1 MDTSTNSYKMKNRKT
16 ADDGAASVQ
25 AGPRSFRKPRDSKD
39 ATSGRRV
46 SRSSSAVQIV
56 DREEEGPIEYVS
68 DWRGQAADPVNRRGQ
83 RASAETPRSRSTSPS
98 PTRRTARPQENRSQP
113 DPSRSKSAEAQ
124 ARKDAWVRQNAIRS
138 KEYDTIR
145 SRLGVRGF
153 NDAICIPDSDDDLVR
168 LKKGQIN
175 RFAAGT
181 NGVEANVP
189 KTLKSFYV
197 STGQQN
203 LEKRDSTSRESN
215 LRSPSPGNRRRTG
228 APRCDDASR
237 SEERSRSRSRSRSGA
252 DRPSLQRDGIVQR
265 TFYESVGFRSHYA
278 HSPMDQRQLLRKDAN
293 QMQYDIEQDLKDFE
307 IKQRSK
313 LQGGPQ
319 TAARR
324 RMDTSQLLVPS
335 DQAIKLRGK
344 PYLDAYGHPLRSQ
357 VLHSTDDDAAVSSI
371 GLSVDNLLMDS
382 ASLRGADDDAKFKY
396 HRQGFGNDEPDISDQ
411 NVSGAEW
418 GRLMQWLKEHNILKY
433 ASSFARG
440 GVTKLSVVELLHAD
454 DLRLLGVEGP
464 DTERILG
471 FINEFSSRT
480 RSFSQR
486 ALDEVDFVVGTE
498 TSSRGAYPVVAET
511 ARLRPELSLA
521 QDCLVPV
528 LDALLSAFDAGS
540 ASTFKQYWNVCVD
553 RLTIAA
559 SDSGASVGDKV
570 NLTTKCKALHA
581 LYFNLQLYFAVYP
594 IVHNLS
600 SEKIQAAMR
609 LLRSELD
616 AILECASG
624 PQAPHSLYGTN
635 FKGSIASV
643 KSLTCTKEFAQYA
656 GIVFTPD
663 PQHNALYAP
672 LFQPIWSR
680 SLRQKLQL
688 FLKLIGITQD
698 DVVITSALSSVHL
711 LDTEVAESDICE
723 VSSLT
728 KTSDVA
734 EGGAVSTLFNATACH
749 ATREAGEGPEQSTLS
764 NILEDND
771 ASTPT
776 ELSTASIR
784 QDSRRMSSPNLKLS
798 MQEIM
803 RKPTNVGSTR
813 RSVCYSITPS
823 AETALESN
831 ETAVEVDAAEEPPS
845 TEVVSMTTDD
855 IRSESID
862 GEPLAV
868 NRIGEQCHNDTL
880 ANLTDVLDES
890 SHIIEECVTS
900 EGNNTSATDFEE
912 TGDVAVDISTSERDR
927 TSMGAFDG
935 TVDGS
940 VGDAGESVLLDGE
953 ETAFNN
959 GDGGST
965 EAVYSH
971 PSTSVDSAG
980 LTRPI
985 DTESLVPATEA
996 EVLPAPVV
1004 TDEVMTTRPPPA
1016 LPSLTIFASVTP
1028 STAQRDDGM
1037 GQDADDMGSVS
1048 ESPRNADV
1056 KVAVFETFDVDHTD
1070 SIQGGSQPAQ
1080 VNDIDKEL
1088 TKESVVENTD
1098 VDDAV
1103 LSSTNL
1109 IPAEVVVGSSTGLG
1123 KALDLKPKS
1132 PSGASGSLKSKALAN
1147 KTKSAAGIKTAA
1159 SKSVPV
1165 SPSKSDPATPK
1176 KGANNSLA
1184 SGTATTTTSAGA
1196 VSVEEPAAVD
1206 VMAAADSEVQPS
1218 ENPVIPVTPNNS
1230 KVTATAKPAPST
1242 SSSILAKKA
1251 SEKKKLAATAGK
1263 PAAVAASSPS
1273 TASGSVP
1280 ASPSSR
1286 TLAVNELSTRKS
1298 PLAKTAAAPAVAGSP
1313 ADTKANAAAAKKA
1326 PAVSPV
1332 SPLLARVNTPPKSQ
1346 LQQQVDEYNK
1356 RVKRDSL
1363 NSEKAS
1369 SILLEVTDTHGDIA
1383 EVDAG
1388 GTLTIDVANGS
1399 ADSEVLSVPNPVA
1412 GVATPSDGTV
1422 NVNVTSLPEGQ
1433 QQQAPQWPQPPP
1445 PPSIQSTTVTQSPSP
1460 PRVLS
1465 KALSKTL
1472 IGDQEEGVDASVSE

>member
-1 MDTSTNSYKMKNRKT
+1 MDTSTNSYKTKHRKNV
-16 ADDGAASVQ
+16 DDGAASPVQ

-39 ATSGRRV
+39 ASSGRRV
-46 SRSSSAVQIV
+46 SRSSPAVQTV

-68 DWRGQAADPVNRRGQ
+68 DWRGQAGDPVKRRGQ
-83 RASAETPRSRSTSPS
+83 RAPAETPRSRSTSPS

-145 SRLGVRGF
+145 SRLGVRGV
-153 NDAICIPDSDDDLVR
+153 NDAVCIPDSDDDLVR
-168 LKKGQIN
+168 PKKGQIN
-175 RFAAGT
+175 RFAAST

-197 STGQQN
+197 STSQQN
-203 LEKRDSTSRESN
+203 LEKCDSTSRESN

-252 DRPSLQRDGIVQR
+252 DRSSLQRDGIVQR
-265 TFYESVGFRSHYA
+265 TFYESVGFRSHYT

-293 QMQYDIEQDLKDFE
+293 LMQYDIEQDLKDFE

-382 ASLRGADDDAKFKY
+382 ASLRGADDEAKFKY

-486 ALDEVDFVVGTE
+486 ALDEVDFVVGTN
-498 TSSRGAYPVVAET
+498 TSSRGVYPVVAET
-511 ARLRPELSLA
+511 VRLRPELSLA
-521 QDCLVPV
+521 QDCPVPI

-553 RLTIAA
+553 RLTTAA
-559 SDSGASVGDKV
+559 SDSAASVGDKV

-594 IVHNLS
+594 IVHHFS

-624 PQAPHSLYGTN
+624 PQAPHSLCGTN

-688 FLKLIGITQD
+688 FLKLIGITQG

-711 LDTEVAESDICE
+711 LGTEVAESDICE

-728 KTSDVA
+728 KTSDVT
-734 EGGAVSTLFNATACH
+734 EGGAVSTHFNATACH

-764 NILEDND
+764 NTLEDND

-831 ETAVEVDAAEEPPS
+831 DTAVDVDAAEEAPI
-845 TEVVSMTTDD
+845 TEVVSTTTDD

-868 NRIGEQCHNDTL
+868 SRIGEQCHNDTL
-880 ANLTDVLDES
+880 ANQTDVLDES

-900 EGNNTSATDFEE
+900 EGNNSSATVFEE
-912 TGDVAVDISTSERDR
+912 TGDAAVDISTSEGDR
-927 TSMGAFDG
+927 TLMGAFDG
-935 TVDGS
+935 AFDSS
-940 VGDAGESVLLDGE
+940 VGDAGESILLDGE
-953 ETAFNN
+953 EPAFNN

-965 EAVYSH
+965 EPVNSH

-996 EVLPAPVV
+996 EVVPAPVV
-1004 TDEVMTTRPPPA
+1004 TDEVMTTRVPPPA
-1016 LPSLTIFASVTP
+1016 LPNLTMFASVTP

-1070 SIQGGSQPAQ
+1070 NIQGGSQSAQ

-1109 IPAEVVVGSSTGLG
+1109 ITAEVVVGSSTGLG
-1123 KALDLKPKS
+1123 KASDLKPKS

-1165 SPSKSDPATPK
+1165 SPSKSEPATPK

-1280 ASPSSR
+1280 ASSSSR

-1298 PLAKTAAAPAVAGSP
+1298 PLAKTTAAPAVAGSP
-1313 ADTKANAAAAKKA
+1313 TDPKANAAAAKKA

-1388 GTLTIDVANGS
+1388 DTLTIDVANGS

-1422 NVNVTSLPEGQ
+1422 NVTSLPEGQ

-1445 PPSIQSTTVTQSPSP
+1445 PLSIQSTTVTQPPSP

-1472 IGDQEEGVDASVSE
+1472 IGDQEGVDASVSE